1 MKKSIHLAI
10 PIGVLFLLI
19 TLLIS
24 SHSESGSATSK
35 PIGIEEQNAIEQD
48 GPPWYYNYTAWHYRR
63 PVVINSS
70 VPLPWY
76 QVLIVLN
83 SSNFNFTHA
92 RSDGWDIRF
101 THSDGETE
109 LNYWIESWD
118 YPHQLAYVWVK
129 VPGLANGDTTIYL
142 YYNNPIATSQSNGPG
157 TFDSFDDNW
166 SQFTGTVCTL
176 SNEIPNPES
185 SQSIDSPFVWS
196 IISGSPCVSTSG
208 INNNLVL
215 DGAGIKSNPPPFLY
229 KAVGYRANF
238 GSGTGHEWIG
248 FIDGAS
254 GNQTR
259 IGDNPDK
266 NNIYLMNYVDASN
279 NIPIPRILGKDW
291 HNEFHV
297 YEVRWWDDLS
307 IHKSMGD
314 IDHGVSWAISS
325 SQVPGTSLPV
335 TLFSDTAGATLT
347 VDWIYVRQYQNPE
360 PTVMLGDEQGLV
372 ELGISSIDSPD
383 PLLTNA
389 ELTYLLTISNNSLI
403 DASGVVVTDTLPG
416 SVQFVRAN
424 PPQGCS
430 HIARN
435 VVCSLNTIAANS
447 TASVT
452 IVVNPTVDGVITNTA
467 TVGSPGYE
475 LDLISNTSQ
484 AVTLV
489 AVPPTVEWVKPVEN
503 RQTYFTYGGLI
514 TLEALAFDNDQIAKV
529 EFWRYDGTWINIQT
543 VFTSPYQYTFSGD
556 ILNPTKQYPFEVYA
570 FDRAG
575 NQNSLDPENRQ
586 VIYIARKLPVFLP
599 LMVK

>member
-1 MKKSIHLAI
+1 MKKIFNLTF
-10 PIGVLFLLI
+10 PIGMLLLLFVLFH
-19 TLLIS
+19 IS
-24 SHSESGSATSK
+24 QRASGAATSAQ
-35 PIGIEEQNAIEQD
+35 IGVEEQNAIEQD
-48 GPPWYYNYTAWHYRR
+48 GTPWFDAAWNYRQ

-70 VPLPWY
+70 VSIPWY

-83 SSNFNFTHA
+83 SGNFNFSHA

-118 YPHQLAYVWVK
+118 YSHQLAYVWVK
-129 VPGLANGDTTIYL
+129 IPGLANGDTTIYL
-142 YYNNPIATSQSNGPG
+142 YYNNPIASSQSNGPG

-166 SQFTGTVCTL
+166 SQFLNMRFNQVDEQ
-176 SNEIPNPES
+176 SPE
-185 SQSIDSPFVWS
+185 DPKDVESPFTWTE
-196 IISGSPCVSTSG
+196 ISGSPSVS
-208 INNNLVL
+208 NNHLIL
-215 DGAGIKSNPPPFLY
+215 DGAGIKSTTSSYLY
-229 KAVGYRANF
+229 QAVGYRAIF
-238 GSGTGHEWIG
+238 GSGAGHEWVG

-254 GNQTR
+254 GKQTR

-266 NNIYLMNYVDASN
+266 NNIFLMNFVDASN
-279 NIPIPRILGKDW
+279 NIPIPRVGAKDW

-297 YEVRWWDDLS
+297 YEIRWWDDLS
-307 IHKSMGD
+307 TQPSVHKSMGD
-314 IDHGVSWAISS
+314 IDHGASSVSAS

-335 TLFSDTAGATLT
+335 TLFSETAGATLT
-347 VDWIYVRQYQNPE
+347 VDWIYVRQYRNPE
-360 PTVMLGDEQGLV
+360 PTVILGDEQGLV
-372 ELGISSIDSPD
+372 ELGISNIDSPD
-383 PLLTNA
+383 PLLANA
-389 ELTYLLTISNNSLI
+389 ELSYLLTISNYSLI
-403 DASGVVVTDTLPG
+403 DVSGVVVTDTLPG

-430 HIARN
+430 HIASN

-503 RQTYFTYGGLI
+503 RQTYVSFGGPI
-514 TLEALAFDNDQIAKV
+514 TLEAFAFDNDQIGKV
-529 EFWRYDGTWINIQT
+529 EFWRYDGTWVNIQT
-543 VFTSPYQYTFSGD
+543 VFASPYQYTFSSD

-575 NQNSLDPENRQ
+575 NQNSLDPDNRQ
-586 VIYIARKLPVFLP
+586 VIYIERKLPVFLP
-599 LMVK
+599 IMIK